1 MVTAVVLIQAERA
14 LLEET
19 AEALAA
25 HKGVS
30 EVNTVSGEWDIVAM
44 VRCKSNEAVADVV
57 AGKMLQIPGI
67 NRTKTLVAFRSF
79 TELDLDAI
87 FPVA

>member
-1 MVTAVVLIQAERA
+1 
-14 LLEET
+14 
-19 AEALAA
+19 
-25 HKGVS
+25 
-30 EVNTVSGEWDIVAM
+30 M

>member
-25 HKGVS
+25 LKGVS
-30 EVNTVSGEWDIVAM
+30 EVYTVSGEWDIVAM

-79 TELDLDAI
+79 TEL
-87 FPVA
+87 